1 MEGSK
6 HFSESQFTLKE
17 VFQNIREWMIFFLL
31 KWKLLILAGIVGM
44 GLGALVSIFKQPVFH
59 AQTSFV
65 LEEGDA
71 GGMGQMSGLASLV
84 GVNLGSLGTTSGLF
98 QGDNIMELYRSDR
111 MMGDALLSPFDENK
125 LLIDRFVTFEEL
137 DKKWKNKVDI
147 SAMDFSISRENFS
160 VSQDSVVK
168 EVAKLIRERQLAVE
182 KPDRKLTIIQVMISS
197 KDELFAKVFNER
209 LVEKVNA
216 FYHETKTKKTGENLA
231 ILQSQADSVRALL
244 DESIGS
250 YASSTDRVPNANP
263 LLTSAM
269 VESRKRQVDV
279 QATGAVYGEIVKNL
293 EIAKVS
299 HRNNSPLIQI
309 IDSPRLPLDRTE
321 IRLVKGMV
329 LGGVIVGFLTLFA
342 LYFRRLY
349 QKHVREANA

>member
-1 MEGSK
+1 MTGPK
-6 HFSESQFTLKE
+6 HFSDNQFTLKE
-17 VFQNIREWMIFFLL
+17 VFQNLSGWLSFFISQ
-31 KWKLLILAGIVGM
+31 WKLLILAIIIGM
-44 GLGALVSIFKQPVFH
+44 GLGALVSIFKKPVFH

-65 LEEGDA
+65 LEEGDS
-71 GGMGQMSGLASLV
+71 GGMGNMSGLASLV
-84 GVNLGSLGTTSGLF
+84 GVNLGSLGSTSGLF

-111 MMGDALLSPFDENK
+111 MMGDALLSPFDENQ
-125 LLIDRFVTFEEL
+125 LLIDRFVAFEEL
-137 DKKWKNKVDI
+137 DKKWENKVDI
-147 SAMDFSISRENFS
+147 SSMDFSIPRESFS

-168 EVAKLIRERQLAVE
+168 EVAKLIRDRQLAVE

-197 KDELFAKVFNER
+197 KDELFAKAFNER

-244 DESIGS
+244 DESIGAH
-250 YASSTDRVPNANP
+250 ASSTDRVPNANP
-263 LLTSAM
+263 IRTSTM

-329 LGGVIVGFLTLFA
+329 LGAVIVGLLTIFA

-349 QKHVREANA
+349 QKHAQES